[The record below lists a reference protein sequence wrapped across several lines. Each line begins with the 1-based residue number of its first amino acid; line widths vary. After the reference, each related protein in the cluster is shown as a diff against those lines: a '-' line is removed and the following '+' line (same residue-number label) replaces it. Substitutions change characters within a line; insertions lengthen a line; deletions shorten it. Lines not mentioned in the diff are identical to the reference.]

1 MFQFFEE
8 FVMKMKILLLL
19 LLLLAPV
26 KIVLPQEIPECC
38 CSPEYWIEDNSFLYN
53 YDRIVLDT
61 CGINFYS
68 SKCDS
73 SYWLNYDNNV
83 FSRLYAKNYWDIK
96 FEVEAIPIQ
105 AYDDTTIWVSWED
118 IDTSYIDIR
127 NKFQELEYNFGA
139 YRLQKTY
146 PNISSEYDLGRS
158 FMLFFID
165 SNYHHIKSVTQF
177 IDTILYTKCWFGKYF
192 NHSGKTDILVEND
205 KQEITISP
213 NPASEYI
220 EIDLGAKLSESWE
233 LSESYQIQIFDVFGR
248 QMYNFVGAHCNEP
261 LRIDI
266 PNFPDG
272 VYFLKL
278 SGSSELSESYQ
289 IQKFVVIK

>member
-1 MFQFFEE
+1 
-8 FVMKMKILLLL
+8 MKKFKILLLL
-19 LLLLAPV
+19 LLLLAPAN
-26 KIVLPQEIPECC
+26 KLLMQEIPDCMC
-38 CSPEYWIEDNSFLYN
+38 PPLSYPKTGQLINGDSSLVF
-53 YDRIVLDT
+53 DT
-61 CGINFYS
+61 CGVWYPS
-68 SKCDS
+68 TDCDS
-73 SYWLNYDNNV
+73 AFWNNINSTYGDTTM
-83 FSRLYAKNYWDIK
+83 SRVYAKKYWDVKFDVPAILLDSVRGDSLLFVTQNAIDSINYPNLKYGFNQLEIK
-96 FEVEAIPIQ
+96 
-105 AYDDTTIWVSWED
+105 YGT
-118 IDTSYIDIR
+118 
-127 NKFQELEYNFGA
+127 
-139 YRLQKTY
+139 YRLRKVAPHLT
-146 PNISSEYDLGRS
+146 
-158 FMLFFID
+158 
-165 SNYHHIKSVTQF
+165 T
-177 IDTILYTKCWFGKYF
+177 GKGSQYF
-192 NHSGKTDILVEND
+192 NLYFDNYAPMGEVWYTLDTMEHVYCEFKGWPPITQND
-205 KQEITISP
+205 VSDLTSKNDLIISP